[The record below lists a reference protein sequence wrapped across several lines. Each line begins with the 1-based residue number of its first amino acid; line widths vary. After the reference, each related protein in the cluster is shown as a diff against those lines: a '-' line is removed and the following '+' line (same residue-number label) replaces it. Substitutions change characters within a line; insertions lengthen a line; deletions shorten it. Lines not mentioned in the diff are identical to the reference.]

1 MLTIDIYM
9 NLSEERHI
17 YITRLYMSLV
27 IIFLPINKNS
37 YKRNFLFKIDN

>member
-37 YKRNFLFKIDN
+37 YIRNFLFKIDN